1 MQGGQTMPEL
11 PDVEVF
17 KQYFDATALH
27 KEIRKVEVYP
37 AQVLKGI
44 TEKEMKRNH
53 QGRKFTGTRRHGKY
67 LFVSTDDERWLVFH
81 FGMTGYLK
89 YFKKCNKQPHF
100 DRAQFSFTNGY
111 HLAYVSKRMLG
122 RIEPARDVERFIRKK
137 GLGPDALDD
146 GVDLTVF
153 KEIFADSPAMAK
165 TALMDQ
171 DKIAGIGNVY
181 ADEILFHSGIRP
193 KRQMKELDDA
203 RFETLYDKMKTV
215 LKTAVECRAEVDQF
229 PDDYLLP
236 HRNADGVCPKCGAKI
251 KRIKISNRSAY
262 YCPECQR

>member
-1 MQGGQTMPEL
+1 MPEL

-17 KQYFDATALH
+17 KQYFDVTALH

-44 TEKEMKRNH
+44 TEKELKLNH
-53 QGRKFTGTRRHGKY
+53 QGRRFTGSRRHGKY
-67 LFVSTDDERWLVFH
+67 LFVHVDDDSCLVFH

-89 YFKKCNKQPHF
+89 YFKNCNKQPHF

-122 RIEPARDVERFIRKK
+122 RIEPTRSVDRFIRKK
-137 GLGPDALDD
+137 GLGPDALDED
-146 GVDLTVF
+146 FDFSAF
-153 KEIFADSPAMAK
+153 KDIFAGSQAMVK

-171 DKIAGIGNVY
+171 EKMAGVGNVY
-181 ADEILFHSGIRP
+181 ADEILFHAGIRP
-193 KRQMKELDDA
+193 KRQMKDLDDA
-203 RFETLYDKMKTV
+203 RFETLFDKMKTV
-215 LKTAVECRAEVDQF
+215 LRTAIDRRADVNQF

-236 HRNADGVCPKCGAKI
+236 HRDTDDACPKCGGAI
-251 KRIKISNRSAY
+251 KQIKISDRSAY
-262 YCPECQR
+262 YCPDCQK

>member
-1 MQGGQTMPEL
+1 MPEL
-11 PDVEVF
+11 PDVEIF

-44 TEKEMKRNH
+44 TEKEMKLDH
-53 QGRKFTGTRRHGKY
+53 QGRKFTATRRHGKY
-67 LFVSTDDERWLVFH
+67 LFVSVDDDKWLAFH

-122 RIEPARDVERFIRKK
+122 RIEPLRDIDRFIRKK
-137 GLGPDALDD
+137 GLGPDALDP
-146 GVDLTVF
+146 GFGREAFMST
-153 KEIFADSPAMAK
+153 FADSQAMAK

-171 DKIAGIGNVY
+171 VKVAGIGNVY
-181 ADEILFHSGIRP
+181 ADEILFHAGIRP
-193 KRQMKELDDA
+193 KRQMKDVGEEGLG
-203 RFETLYDKMKTV
+203 RLFGKMKAV
-215 LKTAVECRAEVDQF
+215 LKTAIDCRADAEQF

-236 HRNADGVCPKCGAKI
+236 HRHAEGVCPKCESAI
-251 KRIKISNRSAY
+251 KRIKISDRSAY
-262 YCPECQR
+262 YCPDCQK